1 MSNKGWLFS
10 GNKKKRKKR
19 KKRINKHMTREERV
33 KADEEEERRDREEL
47 MNEIMEE
54 SILDIIEDEIDRR
67 GGINGLDGETI
78 SDILSY
84 YIANDSRFELR
95 LQRELIRRDRR
106 LWFKLI

>member
-10 GNKKKRKKR
+10 GNKKKRKE
-19 KKRINKHMTREERV
+19 RINRHMTREERV
-33 KADEEEERRDREEL
+33 KAYQEEERRERLKEERRDREEL
-47 MNEIMEE
+47 INEIMEE

-95 LQRELIRRDRR
+95 LQRELIRRGRR
-106 LWFKLI
+106 L